1 MKWGIHM
8 KKPGF
13 KMIDAIELEKISDYS
28 LEIEKEKVFND
39 IIAHIL
45 EVCVK
50 NAKNGKKIATF
61 FVTNSDSITFASYFD
76 KISLEYVF
84 PDIRDLLTKYHY
96 KVKLCNKNKLVISWK
111 QDT

>member
-1 MKWGIHM
+1 MKQ
-8 KKPGF
+8 PGF
-13 KMIDAIELEKISDYS
+13 KIIDAIELNKITDYFM
-28 LEIEKEKVFND
+28 EIEKEKVFND
-39 IIAHIL
+39 IIEHIL

-76 KISLEYVF
+76 KVSLEYVF

-96 KVKLCNKNKLVISWK
+96 KVKLCNKNKLVVSWK